1 MARCFTESLV
11 TMETM
16 IQPSNMS
23 SWVKCVNSDPP
34 STILQLEVPCWE
46 LEVTLLSKLSF
57 KWKVGGLYPQDSE
70 SFFNDDHVM

>member
-1 MARCFTESLV
+1 MARCFAESLV

-16 IQPSNMS
+16 IQLSHMS

-70 SFFNDDHVM
+70 SFFNA